1 MKNKIFI
8 LLLSLICL
16 TTTPLEAKWWIF
28 GGGEDEIGFD
38 YLYVGN
44 LSFDDIDEQATL
56 LQDSLDEG
64 SLHVRGKARAGNGQ
78 IGAIRVSLDGSKTW
92 EKASFEKDGGFD
104 FSFEPDLE
112 KSYDIYVK
120 VIDTSGKSNEI
131 IDSHVVVSFS
141 DLDVSEAIIA
151 TLSKLKNAYQEED
164 ENIFMQYVSSSFEGD
179 DVTLE
184 RALRKDFV
192 ALDDIRIDFTLNSVA
207 SSNNRYYASIFFNRH
222 VSSAIDGTSYDDSG
236 VTEFTFEVGEQG
248 AMLLS
253 MKNPL
258 LFGLSYAG
266 DVVSGTV
273 VSAQNSE
280 EYLSISDDGT
290 VSKKSL
296 EDIVAGNED
305 DDYATSGSFTLEIS
319 CIPPCNTADGF
330 NFTNDEETALI
341 SSSEIFKENDSLWPN
356 GGTRLLDLGVSS
368 IDGITVPE
376 SGYGDPVLGS
386 ALLEFGR
393 AIAVKLTNNTYAVI
407 KVTSFIS
414 NGSVSFSYK
423 YNPGGSRAF

>member
-16 TTTPLEAKWWIF
+16 TTTSLEAKWWIF
-28 GGGEDEIGFD
+28 GGGQDEIGFD

-44 LSFDDIDEQATL
+44 LSFDDVDTEAIL
-56 LQDSLDEG
+56 LKDSLDEG

-78 IGAIRVSLDGSKTW
+78 IGAIRISLDGSKTW
-92 EKASFEKDGGFD
+92 EKTSFEKDGGFD

-131 IDSHVVVSFS
+131 IDSHVLVSFS
-141 DLDVSEAIIA
+141 DLDVSEAILQ
-151 TLSKLKNAYQEED
+151 TLSKLKNTYQDED
-164 ENIFMQYVSSSFEGD
+164 ENMFMEYVSSSFEGD

-184 RALRKDFV
+184 RALRKDFA

-296 EDIVAGNED
+296 EDIIAGNED
-305 DDYATSGSFTLEIS
+305 DDYATSGSFTL
-319 CIPPCNTADGF
+319 DGNNLSNNGF
-330 NFTNDEETALI
+330 QFGSGEVVMGDI
-341 SSSEIFKENDSLWPN
+341 GDFHIFKEPGGILLFPNLAKIKTTSFMSL
-356 GGTRLLDLGVSS
+356 
-368 IDGITVPE
+368 DGITVPD
-376 SGYGDPVLGS
+376 SGYDNSCFSGCPDYHNIGEVFAMQLS
-386 ALLEFGR
+386 D
-393 AIAVKLTNNTYAVI
+393 NTYAAVQI
-407 KVTSFIS
+407 LSYTTNTITFR
-414 NGSVSFSYK
+414 YK